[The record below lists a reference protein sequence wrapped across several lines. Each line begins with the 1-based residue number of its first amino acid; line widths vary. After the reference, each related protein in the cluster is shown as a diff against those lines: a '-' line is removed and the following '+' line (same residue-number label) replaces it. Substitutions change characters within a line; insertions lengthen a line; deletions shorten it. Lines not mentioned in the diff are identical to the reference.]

1 MGDWG
6 IATWWG
12 TGSPPRLPDRL
23 GEDDRWAVRL
33 GRVGYG
39 GLWQMDTL
47 SKWGVR
53 SPTLR
58 GHSQVVG
65 VLPAADEVF
74 TRGQGPLVA
83 GFNYL
88 VERAVPRRTAGRRG
102 QAPDLLAGAADL
114 LGAGSAAVVED
125 EGHPMLC
132 LSQPVVIPTPV
143 VEWPLDQL
151 HRQPESARALF
162 EALALAAPRGPHITR
177 FLIGLWTAE
186 YGYLHTGELTLDLLS
201 HAYDCSGAAQ
211 IELTGIHQRLHGET
225 RSGPWAHSDYFQFT
239 PAATPTRPWPLSP
252 GPRVGSH

>member
-12 TGSPPRLPDRL
+12 TGSPPRLPNRL
-23 GEDDRWAVRL
+23 GGDDRWAVRL
-33 GRVGYG
+33 GRDR

-65 VLPAADEVF
+65 VLPAVDEVF
-74 TRGQGPLVA
+74 TREQGPLVA
-83 GFNYL
+83 GFSCL

-132 LSQPVVIPTPV
+132 LSQPVVVPAPV

-162 EALALAAPRGPHITR
+162 EALALAAPHGVGRCPRVLSAGAVLGFCCARRSAAPTIRHRAGTP
-177 FLIGLWTAE
+177 GE
-186 YGYLHTGELTLDLLS
+186 YGEDTGMQELERITARRSELDAL
-201 HAYDCSGAAQ
+201 AEEPASGSA
-211 IELTGIHQRLHGET
+211 
-225 RSGPWAHSDYFQFT
+225 RS
-239 PAATPTRPWPLSP
+239 RPSGRSW
-252 GPRVGSH
+252 R